1 MEEPVPRFSVI
12 VPVYKVQGY
21 LRECLDSI
29 LTQSCT
35 DIEVIAVD
43 DCSPD
48 NCGAII
54 DEYAARDSRVTA
66 VHLPQNVGL
75 GRARNAGVGHAT
87 GDYLLFLDSDDSY
100 TPGALRAIESGS
112 PSPTT
117 RTFSCSTMCARTGGA
132 VAAGA

>member
-1 MEEPVPRFSVI
+1 MPRFSVI

-48 NCGAII
+48 NCGNII
-54 DEYAARDSRVTA
+54 DEYAARDARVTA
-66 VHLPQNVGL
+66 VHLPRNVGL

-87 GDYLLFLDSDDSY
+87 GEYLLFLDSDDSY
-100 TPGALRAIESGS
+100 TPEHCEPSTSGS

-117 RTFSCSTMCARTGGA
+117 RTFSSSTMCARTGGA